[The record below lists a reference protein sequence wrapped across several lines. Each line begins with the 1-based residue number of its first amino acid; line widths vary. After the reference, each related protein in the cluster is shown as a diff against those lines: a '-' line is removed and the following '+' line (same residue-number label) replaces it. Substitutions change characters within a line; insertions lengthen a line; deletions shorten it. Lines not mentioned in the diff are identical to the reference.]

1 MNKISSRQIYLFL
14 ACVAPVGKL
23 ILLPAQLANFSKNDL
38 LFPLLAHL
46 LLQAA
51 AVFCVL
57 LLAKKGQTLYDLLV
71 RAFGKIVAKML
82 STVFALFLLFA
93 ALLPLLEQK
102 LFVQNVFYDTLPSVV
117 SFAPYFLFAA
127 FVCAKP
133 LAGFGRTWDILGPLA
148 AVGLIG
154 ILALSAPN
162 ADYAA
167 LMPAG
172 ASGGA
177 GFLKGAAAG
186 FPWFYD
192 AALLIP
198 MLGHIDYKKG
208 MAWKGALFY
217 LLGGAF
223 VIFFFATF
231 YGIFQETAVNQ
242 LFAFSATSKYYSGIT
257 MLGRIDYVF
266 IYALALVMAFYCAL
280 PVQGC
285 AECALQAYGRKKYL
299 PTVLG
304 ILISA
309 LLFALSLLLDYK
321 FADVLKVISGT
332 VFWLFPVFCLAVPAL
347 LLLFL
352 IKGGR
357 RETA

>member
-1 MNKISSRQIYLFL
+1 MNKISARQIYFFL

-38 LFPLLAHL
+38 LFPLLAHI

-57 LLAKKGQTLYDLLV
+57 LLSKKGQTLYDLMEN
-71 RAFGKIVAKML
+71 AFGKIAAKIL
-82 STVFALFLLFA
+82 AGVFALFLLFA
-93 ALLPLLEQK
+93 ALLPILEQK
-102 LFVQNVFYDTLPSVV
+102 LFVQNVFYDTLPTVV
-117 SFAPYFLFAA
+117 SFSPYFLFAA
-127 FVCAKP
+127 FLCAKP
-133 LAGFGRTWDILGPLA
+133 LGGFGRTWDILAPLA
-148 AVGLIG
+148 IVGLAG
-154 ILALSAPN
+154 ILLLSAPS
-162 ADYAA
+162 ADFGA
-167 LMPAG
+167 LAPAG
-172 ASGGA
+172 AAGGA
-177 GFLKGAAAG
+177 GFLQGARSG
-186 FPWFYD
+186 FAWFYD

-198 MLGHIDYKKG
+198 MLGHIEYREG

-223 VIFFFATF
+223 VLLFFATF

-242 LFAFSATSKYYSGIT
+242 LFAFSATSKYYEGVT
-257 MLGRIDYVF
+257 TLGRIDYVF

-280 PVQGC
+280 PVQGSI
-285 AECALQAYGRKKYL
+285 ECTLQACGRKKYL

-304 ILISA
+304 ILLSA
-309 LLFALSLLLDYK
+309 VLFALSLILDYK
-321 FADVLKVISGT
+321 FADVLQAISGT

-347 LLLFL
+347 MLLFL